1 MGFIMTKY
9 NHNYDVIIVGA
20 GPAGIFTALSL
31 VRLGLKQN
39 NYLKILI
46 IEKGATIHER
56 IRNREKGD
64 KDIIHGWGGAGAFSD
79 GKLTLSVDVGGS
91 LSQFIPLEQ
100 LEKNLIEVE
109 KTYIE
114 FGADKSR
121 LLSGKSVQTNK
132 LRKQALQYGIHLLPY
147 RLLHIGTDN
156 SVKILDAFYQYLD
169 SQKNVTILFGETA
182 THILTQED
190 HVIGVQ
196 TDKGNYYSLYVTI
209 GVGRAGAHWLRKEAE
224 KLGLELQSN
233 PVDIGVRVEVPA
245 EITSHLTDLLYEFKC
260 HFYAPTFD
268 QDCRTFCVVPNGE
281 VVREIAYG
289 ENGEQWVTVNGHAY
303 ASRDQHTPNT
313 NFAILVSSSF
323 TQPFND
329 PIAFGRSIC
338 KLANL
343 LSNGEVII
351 QRLTDL
357 KRGRRSTP
365 SRIKRSII
373 SPTLKSAVPGDLSF
387 VLPYRHLTSILEMI
401 KALDNI
407 IPGINSNN
415 TFLYGIET
423 KYYSNQL
430 QLTEEL
436 ETKIK
441 GLFAMGDGAGV
452 TRSLAHASLSGI
464 IVAKAINSRYN
475 PNPVSNST

>member
-1 MGFIMTKY
+1 MKDS
-9 NHNYDVIIVGA
+9 NQQYDVIIVGA
-20 GPAGIFTALSL
+20 GPAGIFSALFL
-31 VRLGLKQN
+31 VRLGKKQN
-39 NYLKILI
+39 NPSKILI
-46 IEKGATIHER
+46 IEKGASIQER
-56 IRNREKGD
+56 SKNRERGG
-64 KDIIHGWGGAGAFSD
+64 KDILHGWGGAGAFSD

-91 LSQFIPLEQ
+91 LSKFIPIKLLEDDLQ
-100 LEKNLIEVE
+100 IVE
-109 KTYIE
+109 DIYIE
-114 FGADKSR
+114 FGADRNR
-121 LLSGKSVQTNK
+121 LISGRSEETNK
-132 LRKQALQYGIHLLPY
+132 IRKQALQYGIHLLPY

-156 SVKILDAFYQYLD
+156 SVKILEAFYQYLRN
-169 SQKNVTILFGETA
+169 QPNVTIHFGETT
-182 THILTQED
+182 THILFQED
-190 HVIGVQ
+190 RVIGVQ
-196 TDKGNYYSLYVTI
+196 TDKSEYYSKYVTM

-224 KLGLELQSN
+224 LLGLEFQSN

-303 ASRDQHTPNT
+303 ASEEHHTNNT

-323 TQPFND
+323 TEPFDD
-329 PIAFGRSIC
+329 PIAFGRSVC

-365 SRIKRSII
+365 SRILRSII

-387 VLPYRHLTSILEMI
+387 VLPYRHLMSILEMI

-407 IPGINSNN
+407 IPGIDSNN

-430 QLTEEL
+430 RLTNEL
-436 ETKIK
+436 ETQIK

-464 IVAKAINSRYN
+464 IVARAISSRLEKKA
-475 PNPVSNST
+475 

>member
-1 MGFIMTKY
+1 MSKSDQNF
-9 NHNYDVIIVGA
+9 DVIIVGA
-20 GPAGIFTALSL
+20 GPAGIFTALFL
-31 VRLGLKQN
+31 VQFRLEHKNPLQ
-39 NYLKILI
+39 ILI
-46 IEKGATIHER
+46 IEKGTTIKER
-56 IRNREKGD
+56 VENRNKGD

-79 GKLTLSVDVGGS
+79 GKLTLSIDVGGS
-91 LSQFIPLEQ
+91 LSHFISVSQ
-100 LEKNLIEVE
+100 LQKDLQKVEEV
-109 KTYIE
+109 YVE
-114 FGADKSR
+114 FGADRSR
-121 LLSGKSVQTNK
+121 LISGRNEETNK
-132 LRKQALQYGIHLLPY
+132 MRKRALQFGIHLLPY
-147 RLLHIGTDN
+147 RLLHIGTDKC
-156 SVKILDAFYQYLD
+156 VKILDAFYQSL
-169 SQKNVTILFGETA
+169 SSHPNVTINFGETA
-182 THILTQED
+182 THIITQED
-190 HVIGVQ
+190 RIIGVQ
-196 TDKGNYYSLYVTI
+196 TDKNEYYAPYVTI

-224 KLGLELQSN
+224 RLGLEFQTN

-303 ASRDQHTPNT
+303 ANKDHHTTNT

-323 TQPFND
+323 TEPFDD
-329 PIAFGRSIC
+329 PIAFGRSVC

-365 SRIKRSII
+365 SRIRRSII

-387 VLPYRHLTSILEMI
+387 VLPYRHLMSILEMI

-407 IPGINSNN
+407 IPGIDSNN

-430 QLTEEL
+430 QLSEEL
-436 ETKIK
+436 ETKIH

-464 IVAKAINSRYN
+464 IVARAISSRFK
-475 PNPVSNST
+475 

>member
-1 MGFIMTKY
+1 MSKP
-9 NHNYDVIIVGA
+9 NQKYDVIIVGA
-20 GPAGIFTALSL
+20 GPAGIFTALFL
-31 VRLGLKQN
+31 VRYGVKQKKP
-39 NYLKILI
+39 LEILI
-46 IEKGATIHER
+46 IEKGATIQDR
-56 IRNREKGD
+56 IKNRAEGD
-64 KDIIHGWGGAGAFSD
+64 KDIVHGWGGAGAFSD

-91 LSQFIPLEQ
+91 LSHFIPINQ
-100 LEKNLIEVE
+100 LKEGLKEVE
-109 KTYIE
+109 EIYQE

-121 LLSGKSVQTNK
+121 LITGKGEEANRI
-132 LRKQALQYGIHLLPY
+132 RKQALQFGIHLLPY
-147 RLLHIGTDN
+147 RLLHLGTEN
-156 SVKILDAFYQYLD
+156 AVKILEAFYQHLTR
-169 SQKNVTILFGETA
+169 QPNVSMHFGETT
-182 THILTQED
+182 THILTQKD
-190 HVIGVQ
+190 HVIGVK
-196 TDKGNYYSLYVTI
+196 TDQSDYYAPNITI

-224 KLGLELQSN
+224 NLGLESQAN
-233 PVDIGVRVEVPA
+233 PVDIGVRVEIPA

-260 HFYAPTFD
+260 NFYAPTFD

-303 ASRDQHTPNT
+303 ASKEHHTTNT
-313 NFAILVSSSF
+313 NFAILVKTRF
-323 TQPFND
+323 TQPFHN
-329 PIAFGRSIC
+329 PIAFGRSVC

-343 LSNGEVII
+343 LADGEVII

-365 SRIKRSII
+365 SRINRSII
-373 SPTLKSAVPGDLSF
+373 SPTLKSAIPGDLSF

-407 IPGINSNN
+407 IPGIDSNN

-436 ETKIK
+436 ETKIQ

-464 IVAKAINSRYN
+464 IVARAISSRFG
-475 PNPVSNST
+475 

>member
-1 MGFIMTKY
+1 MSNSK
-9 NHNYDVIIVGA
+9 HSYDVIIVGA
-20 GPAGIFTALSL
+20 GPAGIFTALFL
-31 VRLGLKQN
+31 VRFAIKKKQQP
-39 NYLKILI
+39 KILL
-46 IEKGATIHER
+46 IEKGTSIQER

-64 KDIIHGWGGAGAFSD
+64 KDILHGWGGAGAFSD

-91 LSQFIPLEQ
+91 LSRYIPINQ
-100 LEKNLIEVE
+100 LENDLKKVE
-109 KTYIE
+109 EIYIE

-121 LLSGKSVQTNK
+121 LLSGTSEETNK
-132 LRKQALQYGIHLLPY
+132 IRKQALQYGIHLLPY

-156 SVKILDAFYQYLD
+156 SVKILESFYQYLKD
-169 SQKNVTILFGETA
+169 QSNVTIHFGETT
-182 THILTQED
+182 THILTEKNQ
-190 HVIGVQ
+190 VIGVQ
-196 TDKGNYYSLYVTI
+196 TDQQKYYSKNITM

-224 KLGLELQSN
+224 RLGLEFQTN

-289 ENGEQWVTVNGHAY
+289 EDGEQWVTVNGHAY
-303 ASRDQHTPNT
+303 AAKDRQTTNT

-323 TQPFND
+323 TEPFDD
-329 PIAFGRSIC
+329 PIAFGRSVC

-365 SRIKRSII
+365 SRITRSII

-407 IPGINSNN
+407 IPGIDSNN

-430 QLTEEL
+430 RLTNEL
-436 ETKIK
+436 ETKIY

-464 IVAKAINSRYN
+464 IVARAITSRLK
-475 PNPVSNST
+475 

>member
-1 MGFIMTKY
+1 
-9 NHNYDVIIVGA
+9 D
-20 GPAGIFTALSL
+20 
-31 VRLGLKQN
+31 LKQV
-39 NYLKILI
+39 
-46 IEKGATIHER
+46 E
-56 IRNREKGD
+56 
-64 KDIIHGWGGAGAFSD
+64 DI
-79 GKLTLSVDVGGS
+79 
-91 LSQFIPLEQ
+91 
-100 LEKNLIEVE
+100 
-109 KTYIE
+109 YIE
-114 FGADKSR
+114 FGADKTR
-121 LLSGKSVQTNK
+121 LLSGKSEATNK
-132 LRKQALQYGIHLLPY
+132 IRKQALQYGIHLLPY

-156 SVKILDAFYQYLD
+156 SVKILEALYRYLKN
-169 SQKNVTILFGETA
+169 QPNVTIHFGETT
-182 THILTQED
+182 THILTQEGQ
-190 HVIGVQ
+190 VIGVQ
-196 TDKGNYYSLYVTI
+196 TDKTEYYSKFVTI
-209 GVGRAGAHWLRKEAE
+209 GVGRAGAHWLRNEAE
-224 KLGLELQSN
+224 KLGLDFQSN

-303 ASRDQHTPNT
+303 ASKDHQTNNT

-323 TQPFND
+323 TEPFDD
-329 PIAFGRSIC
+329 PIAFGRSVC

-365 SRIKRSII
+365 SRIVRSII
-373 SPTLKSAVPGDLSF
+373 TPTLKSAVPGDLSF

-407 IPGINSNN
+407 IPGIDSNN

-430 QLTEEL
+430 RLTNEL
-436 ETKIK
+436 ETKIQ

-452 TRSLAHASLSGI
+452 TRSLAHASLSGL
-464 IVAKAINSRYN
+464 IVARAISSRLN
-475 PNPVSNST
+475 VNC

>member
-1 MGFIMTKY
+1 MNKS
-9 NHNYDVIIVGA
+9 NQKYDVIIVGA
-20 GPAGIFTALSL
+20 GPAGIFTTLFL
-31 VRLGLKQN
+31 VRYGLKQKN
-39 NYLKILI
+39 PLQILI
-46 IEKGATIHER
+46 IEKGAR
-56 IRNREKGD
+56 IQDRVKNREKGG
-64 KDIIHGWGGAGAFSD
+64 KDIVHGWGGAGAFSD

-91 LSQFIPLEQ
+91 LARFIQTDQ
-100 LEKNLIEVE
+100 LEKDLKEVE
-109 KTYIE
+109 KIYVE
-114 FGADKSR
+114 FGADGSR
-121 LLSGKSVQTNK
+121 LVSGKSEETNK
-132 LRKQALQYGIHLLPY
+132 IRKQALQYGIHLLPY

-156 SVKILDAFYQYLD
+156 SVKILDALYQYLN
-169 SQKNVTILFGETA
+169 SQANVTMYFGETT
-182 THILTQED
+182 THILTQD
-190 HVIGVQ
+190 DRVIGVK
-196 TDKGNYYSLYVTI
+196 TDESEYYASYVTI

-224 KLGLELQSN
+224 KLGLEFQTN
-233 PVDIGVRVEVPA
+233 PVDIGVRVEVPS

-260 HFYAPTFD
+260 YFYAPTFD

-303 ASRDQHTPNT
+303 ASKEHHTSNT

-323 TQPFND
+323 TEPFDD
-329 PIAFGRSIC
+329 PIAFGRSVC

-365 SRIKRSII
+365 PRIKRSII

-387 VLPYRHLTSILEMI
+387 VLPYRHLMSILEMI

-407 IPGINSNN
+407 IPGIDSNN

-436 ETKIK
+436 ETKIH

-464 IVAKAINSRYN
+464 IVARAISSRFK
-475 PNPVSNST
+475 

>member
-1 MGFIMTKY
+1 M
-9 NHNYDVIIVGA
+9 NDSNQNYDVIIVGA
-20 GPAGIFTALSL
+20 GPAGIFSALFL
-31 VRLGLKQN
+31 VRFGLKQQTPP
-39 NYLKILI
+39 KILI
-46 IEKGATIHER
+46 VEKGTTIQER
-56 IRNREKGD
+56 IRNRERGD
-64 KDIIHGWGGAGAFSD
+64 KDILHGWGGAGAFSD
-79 GKLTLSVDVGGS
+79 GKLTLSIDVGGS
-91 LSQFIPLEQ
+91 LSRYIPINQ
-100 LEKNLIEVE
+100 LENDLKKVE
-109 KTYIE
+109 EIYIE
-114 FGADKSR
+114 FGADKTR
-121 LLSGKSVQTNK
+121 LLSGKSEETNRI
-132 LRKQALQYGIHLLPY
+132 RKQALQYGIHLLPY

-156 SVKILDAFYQYLD
+156 SVKILEALYQYLKK
-169 SQKNVTILFGETA
+169 QPNVTIHFGETT
-182 THILTQED
+182 THILTQD
-190 HVIGVQ
+190 GKVIGVQ
-196 TDKGNYYSLYVTI
+196 TDENKYFSQYVTI

-224 KLGLELQSN
+224 KLGLEFQTN

-268 QDCRTFCVVPNGE
+268 QNCRTFCVVPNGE

-303 ASRDQHTPNT
+303 ASKEQQTNNT

-323 TQPFND
+323 TEPFND
-329 PIAFGRSIC
+329 PIAFGRSVC

-365 SRIKRSII
+365 SRITRSII
-373 SPTLKSAVPGDLSF
+373 APTLKSAVPGDLSF
-387 VLPYRHLTSILEMI
+387 VLPYRHLTSVLEMI

-407 IPGINSNN
+407 IPGIDSNN

-430 QLTEEL
+430 RLTNEL
-436 ETKIK
+436 ETKIQ
-441 GLFAMGDGAGV
+441 GLFAMGDGAGI
-452 TRSLAHASLSGI
+452 TRSLAHASLSGL
-464 IVAKAINSRYN
+464 IVARAISSRLG
-475 PNPVSNST
+475 

>member
-1 MGFIMTKY
+1 MNDTKQ
-9 NHNYDVIIVGA
+9 NYDVIIVGA
-20 GPAGIFTALSL
+20 GPAGIFSALSL
-31 VRLGLKQN
+31 VRFRLKQQTSP
-39 NYLKILI
+39 KILI
-46 IEKGATIHER
+46 IEKGTTIQER
-56 IRNREKGD
+56 IRNRARGD
-64 KDIIHGWGGAGAFSD
+64 KDILYGWGGAGAFSD
-79 GKLTLSVDVGGS
+79 GKLTLSIDVGGS
-91 LSQFIPLEQ
+91 LSRYIPINQ
-100 LEKNLIEVE
+100 LEDYLKKVE
-109 KTYIE
+109 EIYIE
-114 FGADKSR
+114 FGADKTR
-121 LLSGKSVQTNK
+121 LLSGKSEETNRI
-132 LRKQALQYGIHLLPY
+132 RKQALQFGIHLLPY

-156 SVKILDAFYQYLD
+156 SVRILEALYLYLKK
-169 SQKNVTILFGETA
+169 QPNVTIHFEETT
-182 THILTQED
+182 THILTQD
-190 HVIGVQ
+190 GKVIGVQ
-196 TDKGNYYSLYVTI
+196 TDQRDYFSQYVTI
-209 GVGRAGAHWLRKEAE
+209 GVGRAGAHWLRKEAS
-224 KLGLELQSN
+224 KLGLEFQTN

-268 QDCRTFCVVPNGE
+268 QNCRTFCVVPNGE

-303 ASRDQHTPNT
+303 ASKDQQTNNT

-323 TQPFND
+323 TEPFND
-329 PIAFGRSIC
+329 PIAFGRSVC

-365 SRIKRSII
+365 SRITRSII
-373 SPTLKSAVPGDLSF
+373 APTLKSAVPGDLSF

-407 IPGINSNN
+407 IPGIDSNN

-430 QLTEEL
+430 RLTNEL
-436 ETKIK
+436 ETKIQ
-441 GLFAMGDGAGV
+441 GLFAMGDGAGI
-452 TRSLAHASLSGI
+452 TRSLAHASLSGL
-464 IVAKAINSRYN
+464 IVARAISSRLE
-475 PNPVSNST
+475 